1 MDNITHDNL
10 GVEDVTKILD
20 IGKNAVKKLKDRK
33 LAKQAN
39 EFVTKGKYWNLSQY
53 SKSLIPIPNN
63 IISETTGKGITQQ
76 AILNLPPQKQKAPYP
91 GTTPEIIASLQLASG
106 MAVPGVGLTSE
117 GVATA
122 AETAAATQAKAPG
135 GTQEQIKK
143 YLPYVLGVAVIG
155 LIVYLI
161 SKK

>member
-20 IGKNAVKKLKDRK
+20 IGKNAVQKLKDK
-33 LAKQAN
+33 KFAKQAN
-39 EFVTKGKYWNLSQY
+39 EFVAKGKYWNLSQY
-53 SKSLIPIPNN
+53 SKSLIPIPAK
-63 IISETTGKGITQQ
+63 IISETSGKGITEQ

-91 GTTPEIIASLQLASG
+91 GTTPEIIAALQLASG
-106 MAVPGVGLTSE
+106 MTVPGVGT
-117 GVATA
+117 TA
-122 AETAAATQAKAPG
+122 KAVETAAKTAIATEAKEPG
-135 GTQEQIKK
+135 NAQEQIKK
-143 YLPYVLGVAVIG
+143 YLPYVLGAAVIG